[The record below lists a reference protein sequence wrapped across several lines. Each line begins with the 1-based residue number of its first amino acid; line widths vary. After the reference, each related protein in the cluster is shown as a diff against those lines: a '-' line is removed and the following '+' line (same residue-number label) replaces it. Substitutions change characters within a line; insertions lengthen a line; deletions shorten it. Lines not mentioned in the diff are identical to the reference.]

1 MPYKNVE
8 DQRRS
13 TNSWYQRNKEKHIA
27 TTARNKARYREMW
40 LEYKS
45 KQSCTHCGV
54 SHPAI
59 IDFHHVLRKNV
70 KKVHKLAANG
80 AYKQAVKEAE
90 DKCIALCSNCHRIL
104 HWNEVLARQDE
115 RRLQKEAETD

>member
-1 MPYKNVE
+1 MAYKNPE
-8 DQRRS
+8 DQRRN
-13 TNSWYQRNKEKHIA
+13 TNSWYQRNREQHMA
-27 TTARNKARYREMW
+27 ATARNKERYRQMW
-40 LEYKS
+40 IAYKS
-45 KQSCTHCGV
+45 TKECVHCGA

-59 IDFHHVLRKNV
+59 IDFHHVLRKNT

>member
-27 TTARNKARYREMW
+27 TTTRNKERYRQMW
-40 LEYKS
+40 IAYKS
-45 KQSCTHCGV
+45 TKTCIHCGA

-70 KKVHKLAANG
+70 KKVHKLAAN
-80 AYKQAVKEAE
+80 ASYKQAVKEAE

-104 HWNEVLARQDE
+104 HWNEMLARQDE